1 VVMAV
6 ARMKKITIY
15 ASKELRGPIFER
27 LRDLGVFHITA
38 ESSGPRFLGADG
50 EADDL
55 STLEPFAAPDD
66 ISTSLSRLQYLRDY
80 FGKYAPIKRSFIDGF
95 TGKKPEVSLGELRQL
110 SAGFDIEAVYEKA
123 KAHEK
128 RQKEISDEV
137 SRLNDEVKAL
147 SPWEALDIP
156 LDRLGPTELC
166 HSALAVFPN
175 SALSKIQEG
184 SAYGPV
190 FHEVLWEERSET
202 GIWLVVYG
210 ASQVDVSSFVATLG
224 GRVVTFKESNVEGAT
239 VRDRLGALEERIRE
253 LTREKENIIAEDR
266 DLSSSM
272 LDIMALID
280 YYLDKENLERL
291 GRTVPRTAFTLVIEG
306 YVKAKDLHELE
317 KGLKE
322 FTEMELVAE
331 DPSPGDDVPVFL
343 ENHPII
349 QPFEVIT
356 NIFGFPRY
364 DEIDPTPFLAP
375 FFWLFFGICLGDAM
389 YGIVLTIGS
398 WWFIRSQGLKP
409 PGDKLPRL
417 LMYSGLSTLLAGA
430 ATNSWMADL
439 FSVFLPGTAIERFFS
454 RLALINPIE
463 DPLTMMLVSFGFGII
478 HVWVGI
484 GVKML
489 SSFRQGEYMDG
500 IWSSGSW
507 LVFLPGLVLWV
518 LSKAGFIAGPVP
530 FYIMV
535 VGALM
540 VMYGASR
547 GQKNI
552 LLKPFSGLYGL
563 YGIVSYFSDTLSY
576 SRLLALG
583 LASAIIGVVVNKISQ
598 LVSSMIPY
606 IGWVLVPVI
615 LAGGHLFN
623 LVINVL
629 GSFIHSGRLQFVE
642 FFTKF
647 FEGGGTPF
655 RPLKRVSENV
665 SVQAVD

>member
-1 VVMAV
+1 MAV

-15 ASKELRGPIFER
+15 ATKELRGAIFER
-27 LRDLGVFHITA
+27 LRDLGIFHITS
-38 ESSGPRFLGADG
+38 ESSKPRYLGVG
-50 EADDL
+50 GQADDV
-55 STLEPFAAPDD
+55 SMPETIEIPED
-66 ISTSLSRLQYLRDY
+66 ISNSLSRLQYLRDY
-80 FGKYAPIKRSFIDGF
+80 FGKYAPFKRSFIDGF
-95 TGKKPEVSLGELRQL
+95 TGKKPEVSMGALRQL
-110 SAGFDIEAVYEKA
+110 TADYDIDAVYQKA

-128 RQKEISDEV
+128 RLNEISDSL
-137 SRLNDEVKAL
+137 SRLGEEARTL
-147 SPWEALDIP
+147 SPWAPLDIS
-156 LDRLGPTELC
+156 LKMVGPTELC
-166 HSALAVFPN
+166 CSALAVFPN
-175 SALSKIQEG
+175 SVLAKIQEG
-184 SAYGPV
+184 TAYGPV
-190 FHEVLWEERSET
+190 FHEVLWEDRSES
-202 GIWLVVYG
+202 GVWLLVYG
-210 ASQVDVSSFVATLG
+210 ASSSDVSSLVATLG
-224 GRVVTFKESNVEGAT
+224 GRVVNFNESTVEGAT
-239 VRDRLGALEERIRE
+239 VQERLQALEAKIRDLSEERDG
-253 LTREKENIIAEDR
+253 IIAEDR
-266 DLSSSM
+266 QLSASM
-272 LDIMALID
+272 MDVMALID

-291 GRTVPRTAFTLVIEG
+291 GQSVARTAFTLVIEG
-306 YVKAKDLHELE
+306 YVRAKDLHELE
-317 KGLKE
+317 SGLKE

-331 DPSPGDDVPVFL
+331 DPSPGDDVPVLL

-349 QPFEVIT
+349 APFEVIT
-356 NIFGFPRY
+356 NIFGFPKY

-375 FFWLFFGICLGDAM
+375 FFWLFFGICLGDAV
-389 YGIVLTIGS
+389 YGILLTIGS
-398 WWFIRSQGLKP
+398 WWFIKSQGLKYP
-409 PGDKLPRL
+409 ADKLPRL
-417 LMYSGLSTLLAGA
+417 LMYSGISTLLAGA

-439 FSVFLPGTAIERFFS
+439 VSVFLPGTAIERLLS
-454 RLALINPIE
+454 RIALINPIE

-489 SSFRQGEYMDG
+489 SSFRQGEYADG

-518 LSKAGFIAGPVP
+518 LSKAGMIGGPIP

-535 VGALM
+535 IGALM

-606 IGWVLVPVI
+606 VGWVMVPVI
-615 LAGGHLFN
+615 LAGGHIFN

-629 GSFIHSGRLQFVE
+629 GSFIHAGRLQFVE

>member
-1 VVMAV
+1 MAV

-15 ASKELRGPIFER
+15 ATKELRGPIFER
-27 LRDLGVFHITA
+27 LRDLGIFHITA
-38 ESSGPRFLGADG
+38 ESSRPRFLGV
-50 EADDL
+50 DDEVEDVPAPEP
-55 STLEPFAAPDD
+55 LEIPED
-66 ISTSLSRLQYLRDY
+66 ISDSLSRLQYLRDY
-80 FGKYAPIKRSFIDGF
+80 FEKYAPVKRSFIDGF
-95 TGKKPEVSLGELRQL
+95 TGKKPEVSLNSLRQL
-110 SAGFDIEAVYEKA
+110 TAGYDVEAVYDKA

-128 RQKEISDEV
+128 RLEEIAEEL
-137 SRLNDEVKAL
+137 SRLREESRAL
-147 SPWEALDIP
+147 SPWGSLDIP
-156 LDRLGPTELC
+156 LDMVGPTELC
-166 HSALAVFPN
+166 HSVLAVFPN
-175 SALSKIQEG
+175 SVLAKLQEG
-184 SAYGPV
+184 SAFGPV
-190 FHEVLWEERSET
+190 FHEVLWEERSES
-202 GIWLVVYG
+202 GVWLIVYG
-210 ASQVDVSSFVATLG
+210 ASFADVSSLVATLG
-224 GRVVTFKESNVEGAT
+224 GRVVTFKESRVEGAT
-239 VRDRLGALEERIRE
+239 VKDKLHALEARIRE
-253 LTREKENIIAEDR
+253 LGEEKDGIIAEDR
-266 DLSSSM
+266 ELSSSM
-272 LDIMALID
+272 LDVMALID

-291 GRTVPRTAFTLVIEG
+291 SRTVPRTAFTLVIEG
-306 YVKAKDLHELE
+306 YVREKDLQALE
-317 KGLKE
+317 DGLKE

-331 DPSPGDDVPVFL
+331 DPSPGDDVPVLL

-349 QPFEVIT
+349 APFEVIT
-356 NIFGFPRY
+356 NIFGFPKY

-375 FFWLFFGICLGDAM
+375 FFWLFFGICLGDAV
-389 YGIVLTIGS
+389 YGILLTIGS
-398 WWFIRSQGLKP
+398 WWFIKSQGLKYP
-409 PGDKLPRL
+409 ADKLPRL
-417 LMYSGLSTLLAGA
+417 LMYSGISTLLAGA

-454 RLALINPIE
+454 NLALLNPIE

-478 HVWVGI
+478 HIWVGI

-489 SSFRQGEYMDG
+489 SSFRQGDYADG

-507 LVFLPGLVLWV
+507 VVFLPGLVLWV
-518 LSKAGFIAGPVP
+518 LSKAGMIRSQIP

-552 LLKPFSGLYGL
+552 LLKPFSGIYGL

-583 LASAIIGVVVNKISQ
+583 LASAIIGVVVNKISE
-598 LVSSMIPY
+598 LVSGMIPY
-606 IGWVLVPVI
+606 VGWVLVPVI
-615 LAGGHLFN
+615 LAGGHIFN

-629 GSFIHSGRLQFVE
+629 GSFIHAGRLQFVE

>member
-1 VVMAV
+1 MAV

-15 ASKELRGPIFER
+15 AAKDLRGPIFER
-27 LRDLGVFHITA
+27 LRDLGIFHLTSEKSGPRILTA
-38 ESSGPRFLGADG
+38 ESSGGDAIAR
-50 EADDL
+50 
-55 STLEPFAAPDD
+55 EPVEIPEEVSD
-66 ISTSLSRLQYLRDY
+66 SLSKLQFLKNY
-80 FGKYAPIKRSFIDGF
+80 FWKYAPVKKSFIDGF
-95 TGKKPEVSLGELRQL
+95 TGKKPEMSLNALRKL
-110 SAGFDIEAVYEKA
+110 TAEYDIEAVYQKA
-123 KAHEK
+123 RSHEK
-128 RQKEISDEV
+128 RLGEIAEEL
-137 SRLNDEVKAL
+137 SRLGEEVKAI
-147 SPWEALDIP
+147 SQWEALDIP
-156 LDRLGPTELC
+156 LDMLGATQLCYSTLAVLPSAALGRLG
-166 HSALAVFPN
+166 
-175 SALSKIQEG
+175 EG
-184 SAYGPV
+184 QAYGPV
-190 FHEVLWEERSET
+190 HYEVLWQDRSES
-202 GIWLVVYG
+202 GVWLVAYG
-210 ASQVDVSSFVATLG
+210 ASPGDAASLVAALG
-224 GRVVTFKESNVEGAT
+224 GRVVTFKESLVQGAT
-239 VRDRLGALEERIRE
+239 VKDRLQALEGRITE
-253 LTREKENIIAEDR
+253 LSAEQEEIVSEDR
-266 DLSSSM
+266 KLSSSM
-272 LDIMALID
+272 MDIMALID

-291 GRTVPRTAFTLVIEG
+291 GQSVARTAFTLVIEG
-306 YVKAKDLHELE
+306 YVRAKDLDRLQD
-317 KGLKE
+317 GLKE
-322 FTEMELVAE
+322 FKEMELVAE
-331 DPSPGDDVPVFL
+331 DPSPDDDVPVLL

-349 QPFEVIT
+349 APFEVIT
-356 NIFGFPRY
+356 NIFGFPKY

-375 FFWLFFGICLGDAM
+375 FFWIFFGICLGDAV
-389 YGIVLTIGS
+389 YGILLTIGA
-398 WWFIRSQGLKP
+398 WWFIRSQGLKYP
-409 PGDKLPRL
+409 ADKLPRL
-417 LMYSGLSTLLAGA
+417 LMYCGLSTFLAGA
-430 ATNSWMADL
+430 ATNSWLADL
-439 FSVFLPGTAIERFFS
+439 FSVFLPGTAIERFFAN
-454 RLALINPIE
+454 LALLNPIE

-489 SSFRQGEYMDG
+489 SSFRQGDYAEG

-518 LSKAGFIAGPVP
+518 LSKAGMIEGRLP

-606 IGWVLVPVI
+606 VGWVLVPVI
-615 LAGGHLFN
+615 LAGGHVFN

-629 GSFIHSGRLQFVE
+629 GSFIHAGRLQFVE

-665 SVQAVD
+665 SVQALD